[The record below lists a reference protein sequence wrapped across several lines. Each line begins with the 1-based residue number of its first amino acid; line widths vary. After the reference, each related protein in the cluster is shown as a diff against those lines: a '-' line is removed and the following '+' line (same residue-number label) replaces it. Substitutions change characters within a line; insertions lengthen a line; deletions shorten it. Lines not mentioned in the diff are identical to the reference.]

1 MSALSKSGTPSL
13 STVTPCNGHKTP
25 AGLLAGEA
33 IAAGDA
39 CYIKSDGKAWKA
51 IGTSAAA
58 ATVAGFA
65 AAAASS
71 GEAVTLYRDVMFR
84 YGASMTPGTAYY
96 VSGSTAG
103 GLDTVAST
111 YGIVPVARAYDATR
125 LWVLPTGSETLPSA
139 LTSNGASL
147 AEGKLSTTTLVDA
160 NVTTKTTLY
169 TVPASKVAY
178 ITKVVIRD
186 ASTSLTTATFGFGFN
201 ANADDVVANATH
213 TGLTGGTLY
222 EIIPAK
228 VAAKEGAAADIFGVQ
243 CDTPQGGAATVTID
257 VFGYLVD
264 A

>member
-13 STVTPCNGHKTP
+13 STSLPCNGHKTP
-25 AGLLAGEA
+25 GGLVAGEA

-39 CYIKSDGKAWKA
+39 CYIKSDGKAWLA

-65 AAAASS
+65 AVAAAV
-71 GEAVTLYRDVMFR
+71 GEGVTLLRDVMMH
-84 YGASMTPGTAYY
+84 YGASMTPGTPYY
-96 VSGSTAG
+96 VSGSVAG

-111 YGIVPVARAYDATR
+111 YGVVPVARAFDATR
-125 LWVLPTGSETLPSA
+125 LWVLPTGSESLPSS

-147 AEGKLSTTTLVDA
+147 AEGLLSTTALVDA

-169 TVPASKVAY
+169 TVPASKVCY
-178 ITKVVIRD
+178 VTKVVLRD
-186 ASTSLTTATFGFGFN
+186 ASTSMTTATFGVGFN
-201 ANADDVVANATH
+201 ANADDVIANATR
-213 TGLTGGTLY
+213 TALTGGTLY

-228 VAAKEGAAADIFGVQ
+228 AGAKEGAAADVLGVQ
-243 CDTPQGGAATVTID
+243 CDTPQGAAATITVD

>member
-13 STVTPCNGHKTP
+13 STVTPCNGHKLP
-25 AGLLAGEA
+25 GNLIAGEA

-39 CYIKSDGKAWKA
+39 CYIKNDGKAWLA
-51 IGTSAAA
+51 IGTSAEAA
-58 ATVAGFA
+58 VVAGFA
-65 AAAASS
+65 AGAAPV
-71 GEAVTLYRDVMFR
+71 GEPVTLYRDVLMH
-84 YGASMTPGTAYY
+84 YGAAMTPGAGFFL
-96 VSGSTAG
+96 SGTVAG
-103 GLDTVAST
+103 GLDTAAST
-111 YGIVPVARAYDATR
+111 YGVSAVARAFDATR
-125 LWVLPTGSETLPSA
+125 LWVLPTASQSIPATV
-139 LTSNGASL
+139 TSNGVSVVEGMLASV
-147 AEGKLSTTTLVDA
+147 AAVDA

-201 ANADDVVANATH
+201 ANSDDVVANATH

-228 VAAKEGAAADIFGVQ
+228 VAAKEGAAADVFGVQ
-243 CDTPQGGAATVTID
+243 CDTAQGGAATVTID

>member
-1 MSALSKSGTPSL
+1 MSALVKSGTPSL
-13 STVTPCNGHKTP
+13 ATTTPCNGHKTA
-25 AGLLAGEA
+25 AGLLASEA

-39 CYIKSDGKAWKA
+39 CYIHSGGTVKKA

-58 ATVAGFA
+58 AVVAGFA

-71 GEAVTLYRDVMFR
+71 GEAVTLFKGVRMKYAA
-84 YGASMTPGTAYY
+84 GMTPGTAYY
-96 VSGSTAG
+96 LSGTTAG

-111 YGIVPVARAYDATR
+111 YGVAPIARAYDATR
-125 LWVLPTGSETLPSA
+125 LELLPNEPPGLPA
-139 LTSNGASL
+139 TVTSGGASMV
-147 AEGKLSTTTLVDA
+147 EGLLSSTAAVDA
-160 NVTTKTTLY
+160 NVTTKTALY
-169 TVPASKVAY
+169 TVPASMVCY

-213 TGLTGGTLY
+213 TALTGGTLY

-228 VAAKEGAAADIFGVQ
+228 VAAKEGAAADVFGVQ

-257 VFGYLVD
+257 VFGYLV
-264 A
+264 AA